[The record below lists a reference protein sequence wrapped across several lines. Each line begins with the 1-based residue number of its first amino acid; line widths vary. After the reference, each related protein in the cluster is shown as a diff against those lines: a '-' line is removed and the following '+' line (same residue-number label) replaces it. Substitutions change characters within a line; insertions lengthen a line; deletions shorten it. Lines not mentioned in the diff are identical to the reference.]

1 MGLID
6 SVKNFIGIETD
17 EDYDDDYYEEDED
30 IEEEPERKS
39 QYFKRPSSKV
49 VPIGSNSG
57 NAKIRII
64 KPVTFDDSTKVADE
78 VKARRLVIFDVGNM
92 DEDEARRVVDFIS
105 GTVYGMDGNMQK
117 ITSGI
122 FVATPN
128 HVDIMGEIVKE
139 GNGFQLDMM

>member
-1 MGLID
+1 MGFVE
-6 SVKNFIGIETD
+6 SVKDMFGFGGYDD
-17 EDYDDDYYEEDED
+17 EYYEDDYDYEEEEYD
-30 IEEEPERKS
+30 EEPKAS
-39 QYFKRPSSKV
+39 VFAKRNNKVLSINQSSAQSKIV
-49 VPIGSNSG
+49 VLKPKCFNNST
-57 NAKIRII
+57 A
-64 KPVTFDDSTKVADE
+64 VADE
-78 VKARRLVIFDVGNM
+78 LRRRRPVIVDVGAL
-92 DEDEARRVVDFIS
+92 DPDEARRVVDFIS